1 MSDVWRYVIGAVIIA
16 HGLGHAGGPWFFQGS
31 WLTDVLA
38 SGVLR
43 WAFIVLWILAG
54 LGFVAAGLAVL
65 GVLVPV
71 ELWRMLSI
79 GSAALSLVVAVLFL
93 GGGMNQPL
101 FNALAMDAIILVA
114 LLIFHWPPESL
125 IGA

>member
-16 HGLGHAGGPWFFQGS
+16 HGIGHVGGPWFFKGS
-31 WLTDVLA
+31 WLADVLA
-38 SGVLR
+38 SGALR
-43 WAFIVLWILAG
+43 WAFVAVWILAG

-79 GSAALSLVVAVLFL
+79 ASAALSLVVAVLFL

-101 FNALAMDAIILVA
+101 FNALAMDVVILVA
-114 LLIFHWPPESL
+114 LLVFQWPPESL